1 MCGFVVLIEP
11 KKNFQMIFCL
21 KLRKKIFHRGPD
33 SGGILNENG
42 ISMVF
47 RRLSI
52 LDLRKISD
60 QPMVDKKNSVSIV
73 FNGEIYNFLELKKKL
88 IKKGYFFK
96 TNSDTEVILK
106 GYLEWEE
113 ISNMLEG
120 MFAFA
125 IFDKKKKK
133 SFCL

>member
-1 MCGFVVLIEP
+1 MSKIEKKFFIEDLI
-11 KKNFQMIFCL
+11 I
-21 KLRKKIFHRGPD
+21 
-33 SGGILNENG
+33 GGILNENG

-88 IKKGYFFK
+88 IKKGYFF
-96 TNSDTEVILK
+96 
-106 GYLEWEE
+106 
-113 ISNMLEG
+113 
-120 MFAFA
+120 
-125 IFDKKKKK
+125 
-133 SFCL
+133 

>member
-1 MCGFVVLIEP
+1 
-11 KKNFQMIFCL
+11 
-21 KLRKKIFHRGPD
+21 
-33 SGGILNENG
+33 
-42 ISMVF
+42 
-47 RRLSI
+47 
-52 LDLRKISD
+52 
-60 QPMVDKKNSVSIV
+60 MVDKNNGVSIV
-73 FNGEIYNFLELKKKL
+73 FNGEIYNFLELRKKL

-106 GYLEWEE
+106 GYLEWGEE
-113 ISNMLEG
+113 ISKMLEG

>member
-11 KKNFQMIFCL
+11 KKRFSNNIL
-21 KLRKKIFHRGPD
+21 SKIEKKIFHRGPD

-60 QPMVDKKNSVSIV
+60 QPMVDKKNGVSIV
-73 FNGEIYNFLELKKKL
+73 FNGEIYNFLELRKKL
-88 IKKGYFFK
+88 VKKGYFFIQLFQLK
-96 TNSDTEVILK
+96 LTDLNIFKPNRIAVILQ
-106 GYLEWEE
+106 
-113 ISNMLEG
+113 SNV
-120 MFAFA
+120 
-125 IFDKKKKK
+125 
-133 SFCL
+133 SFS

>member
-1 MCGFVVLIEP
+1 
-11 KKNFQMIFCL
+11 
-21 KLRKKIFHRGPD
+21 
-33 SGGILNENG
+33 
-42 ISMVF
+42 MVF

-106 GYLEWEE
+106 GYLEW
-113 ISNMLEG
+113 G
-120 MFAFA
+120 
-125 IFDKKKKK
+125 KK
-133 SFCL
+133 FLTC